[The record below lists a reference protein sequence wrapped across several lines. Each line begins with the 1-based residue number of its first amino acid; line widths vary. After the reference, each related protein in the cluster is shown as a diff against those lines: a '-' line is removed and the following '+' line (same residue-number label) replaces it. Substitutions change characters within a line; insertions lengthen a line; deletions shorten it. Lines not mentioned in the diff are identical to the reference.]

1 MALTHIDTA
10 EWERESELLR
20 DDPKIIIEL
29 WKYIYPEWQNPL
41 AKINDYYVATFEV
54 QLSSFDS
61 NLNLN
66 NFAVHLNRLY
76 LSNWKLLL

>member
-29 WKYIYPEWQNPL
+29 WKYIYPEWISL
-41 AKINDYYVATFEV
+41 AKINDYYVAKFEV
-54 QLSSFDS
+54 
-61 NLNLN
+61 
-66 NFAVHLNRLY
+66 
-76 LSNWKLLL
+76 